1 MNDTSRQSKKRRLN
15 ASQSSD
21 NSGDESKKRGRP
33 RVEKQDESAADVS
46 SHQAMRYSINH

>member
-1 MNDTSRQSKKRRLN
+1 MMSDATRQSKKRRLN

-21 NSGDESKKRGRP
+21 NSGDESRKRGRP

-46 SHQAMRYSINH
+46 LHLRFGYT